1 MRNFKLSYFQLIL
14 LHAAIALAIFILPFL
29 SKIYALAILILGFSY
44 VLKTKNRSNQALY
57 VAAYFVGSEVFLR
70 MTNGNFF
77 DQYSKVGVMSILL
90 LGMLFSGFSKNAV
103 AYILFILLLMPGVA
117 VAIVSLDADTN
128 MRTAITFNII
138 GPLCLGISAIY
149 AYRRRISLKNL
160 RDILEVLSFPIV
172 TTVVYLFLYSPSVKA
187 VITGT
192 DSSFETSGGFG
203 PNQVSTIL
211 GLGIFVFFVK
221 LVFEAKTRMHFL
233 IDLFFMGLITYRGI
247 VTFSRGGIIT
257 GIIMVVII
265 SLVLFVNVKARA
277 RSNLVLFIGA
287 AFLVL
292 IVIWGYSSRQTNGL
306 INKRYA
312 NEDARGREKV
322 SKLSGREFLITTE
335 IQMFLDHPF
344 LGIGV
349 GKNKEYREK
358 LTGIE
363 SASHN
368 ELTRM
373 LAEHGAL
380 GILALLILIFTPL
393 ILYVDNKQNIFVLA
407 LLAFWFL
414 TINHAAMRIAAP
426 AFIYSLSLLKVQL
439 YEVKPTLH
447 RKQTAPGGAN
457 P

>member
-14 LHAAIALAIFILPFL
+14 LHAAIALAIYILPFL

-44 VLKTKNRSNQALY
+44 VLKTRNTNNQALY

-77 DQYSKVGVMSILL
+77 DQYSKVGVMGVLL
-90 LGMLFSGFSKNAV
+90 LGMLYSGFSKNAV
-103 AYILFILLLMPGVA
+103 VYLLFILLLLPGVA
-117 VAIVSLDADTN
+117 VAIVSLGADTN

-138 GPLCLGISAIY
+138 GPLCLGISSIY
-149 AYRRRISLKNL
+149 TYGRRISLKNF
-160 RDILEVLSFPIV
+160 RNILEVLSFPIV

-221 LVFEAKTRMHFL
+221 LIFAAKLRMYFL
-233 IDLFFMGLITYRGI
+233 IDLFFVGLITYRGI

-265 SLVLFVNVKARA
+265 SLVLFVNIKANARA
-277 RSNLVLFIGA
+277 KLAVLILAAFIG
-287 AFLVL
+287 LTM
-292 IVIWGYSSRQTNGL
+292 IWGYSSLQTSGL

-312 NEDARGREKV
+312 NEDARGRQKM
-322 SKLSGREFLITTE
+322 SRLSGREFLIATE
-335 IQMFLDHPF
+335 VQMFLDHPF
-344 LGIGV
+344 LGIGL

-358 LTGIE
+358 LTGVE

-368 ELTRM
+368 EITRM

-380 GILALLILIFTPL
+380 GILALFILIFTPL

-407 LLAFWFL
+407 LLVFWFL

-447 RKQTAPGGAN
+447 RNQTAS
-457 P
+457 